1 MEGTSVDVVER
12 SPDHIDFD
20 LEDTVP
26 PMRSARRWIA
36 DSLPDLDQSQLLDL
50 LVIADAL
57 MTNAFEHA
65 SAPRRLRLR
74 RPRGRR
80 VVRVEVDDASP
91 ELLPVLGKPGGRGLH
106 NRGLLLVNRLSC
118 GWGVDPC
125 AGHKTVWG
133 EVGA

>member
-1 MEGTSVDVVER
+1 MDVVER

-20 LEDTVP
+20 LEETVP

-36 DSLPDLDQSQLLDL
+36 ENLPDLDRARLLDL

-57 MTNAFEHA
+57 LTNAFEHA

-74 RPRGRR
+74 LPQEEG

-91 ELLPVLGKPGGRGLH
+91 ELLPVLGKPGATGLH
-106 NRGLLLVNRLSC
+106 HRGLLLVNRLSC
-118 GWGVDPC
+118 GWGVAPH
-125 AGHKTVWG
+125 ARHKTVWG
-133 EVGA
+133 EVAA

>member
-1 MEGTSVDVVER
+1 MDVVER

-20 LEDTVP
+20 LEDNVP
-26 PMRSARRWIA
+26 PMRRARTWITEN
-36 DSLPDLDQSQLLDL
+36 LPDLDRSQLLDL

-57 MTNAFEHA
+57 LTNAFEHA

-74 RPRGRR
+74 RLRRPRGGR

-91 ELLPVLGKPGGRGLH
+91 ELLPVLGKPGARGLH
-106 NRGLLLVNRLSC
+106 NRGLLLVNRLSS
-118 GWGVDPC
+118 GWGVDPHER
-125 AGHKTVWG
+125 HKTVWG